1 MEKVE
6 IKGFV
11 VYLSKKLI
19 PEKVFFEYTKN
30 SITSYEALKNA
41 DLPGEIVEI
50 FNKYQLE

>member
-1 MEKVE
+1 M
-6 IKGFV
+6 
-11 VYLSKKLI
+11 YLSKKI
-19 PEKVFFEYTKN
+19 NTFEKVLFEYTRN